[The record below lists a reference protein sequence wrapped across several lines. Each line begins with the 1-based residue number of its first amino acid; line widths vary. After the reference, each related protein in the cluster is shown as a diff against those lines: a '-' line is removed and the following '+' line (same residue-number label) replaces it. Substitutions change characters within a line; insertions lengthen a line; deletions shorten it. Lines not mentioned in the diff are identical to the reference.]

1 MTGRA
6 SSQACNQK
14 QREQKMPRQLIYWTT
29 VANPKGQK
37 IQLYMRKAAYHPEE
51 KEVYLP
57 AAGTGESEMIVQ
69 LLAMNDGQAVLQ
81 EQGHAY
87 VSASWI
93 KEMWPKIKGTV
104 EQIEA
109 RIFAEMQVKGL

>member
-1 MTGRA
+1 
-6 SSQACNQK
+6 
-14 QREQKMPRQLIYWTT
+14 MPRQLIYWTT

-37 IQLYMRKAAYHPEE
+37 IPLYMRKAAYHPEE

-57 AAGTGESEMIVQ
+57 AAGTGESEVMVQ
-69 LLAMNDGQAVLQ
+69 LLATNEGQTVIQ

-93 KEMWPKIKGTV
+93 KGMWPKIKGTV

-109 RIFAEMQVKGL
+109 RIFSDMKERGL

>member
-1 MTGRA
+1 MP
-6 SSQACNQK
+6 K
-14 QREQKMPRQLIYWTT
+14 QIIYWTT

-37 IQLYMRKAAYHPEE
+37 MPLYMRKAAYRPEE

-57 AAGTGESEMIVQ
+57 AAGTGESEMVVQ
-69 LLAMNDGQAVLQ
+69 LFAMNDGQTVLQ

-87 VSASWI
+87 VPASWI
-93 KEMWPKIKGTV
+93 KGMYPRMKGTV

-109 RIFAEMQVKGL
+109 RIFSDMEERGL